1 MFRYPVRYRVIHG
14 KSLLR
19 ISDCGLRIVRAASHQ
34 SAIRNP
40 QSAILFVATC
50 LLLGPAGLTHGQDSR
65 AARETPV
72 VRVFREAK
80 SAVVNLS
87 TTTIV
92 SVRQPFGLG
101 GILDDIFDFPVQR
114 PRRYETHSVGS
125 GFLIH
130 SDGYVVT
137 NAHVID
143 RAAECKVTFSDGTE
157 LPAEEV
163 ASDRKHDLAV
173 LKVDAKRP
181 LPFLKMGRSDD
192 LMAGETVIA
201 IGNPLGYQHTV
212 TTGIISALDRELRFS
227 ENLVYSGLIQ
237 TDASINPGNSGG
249 PLLNV
254 VGELIGINSA
264 IRGDAQNI
272 GFAIPID
279 RLRELL
285 PDMLDIERLRR
296 VRLGM
301 HFGGQS
307 SESKNDKNKLAIP
320 PQSGVSIRE
329 VDVDSPAEKS
339 GIQTGDVLVSLDGRP
354 TPDFMD
360 AFSILDKSPA
370 GAKLQMELKR
380 RGQLVNATVSL
391 EDIPRLDAAKVL
403 LARLGIEVRELRP
416 DDLSRLGLRR
426 PVGLLVVDVGPRTE
440 AARTVQHGDLITTFG
455 GWPVTSLGALGHL
468 LEQVDVGDRIPVG
481 LLRIGADA
489 FMRTEITLTA
499 R

>member
-1 MFRYPVRYRVIHG
+1 MCNGFRIA
-14 KSLLR
+14 
-19 ISDCGLRIVRAASHQ
+19 DCGFRIVRAVAGQ

-40 QSAILFVATC
+40 QSAIGLIACMACVS
-50 LLLGPAGLTHGQDSR
+50 LAGAASAQDSR
-65 AARETPV
+65 QARETPV

-101 GILDDIFDFPVQR
+101 GILDDIFEFPEAR
-114 PRRYETHSVGS
+114 PRRYEAHSVGS
-125 GFLIH
+125 GFVIH

-143 RAAECKVTFSDGTE
+143 RAAECKITFSDGTE

-163 ASDRKHDLAV
+163 ASDRKHDIAV
-173 LKVDAKRP
+173 LKVVAKRP
-181 LPFLKMGRSDD
+181 LPFLEMGRSDD
-192 LMAGETVIA
+192 LMPGETVIA

-212 TTGIISALDRELRFS
+212 TTGIISALDRELRFN

-249 PLLNV
+249 PLLNIT
-254 VGELIGINSA
+254 GELIGINSA

-285 PDMLDIERLRR
+285 PAMLDIERLRR

-301 HFGGQS
+301 HFGGQVV
-307 SESKNDKNKLAIP
+307 ETKGDRVRATMHVER
-320 PQSGVSIRE
+320 GVVIRE
-329 VDVDSPAEKS
+329 VDAGSPADEA
-339 GIQTGDVLVSLDGRP
+339 GIKAGDLLVSLDGRP

-360 AFSILDKSPA
+360 AFSILDKTPA
-370 GAKLQMELKR
+370 GAKLSVELR
-380 RGQLVNATVSL
+380 RNREPVSAIVAL
-391 EDIPRLDAAKVL
+391 EEIPRLDAAKVM
-403 LARLGIEVRELRP
+403 LAKIGVEVRELKP
-416 DDLSRLGLRR
+416 EDLVRLGLRR
-426 PVGLLVVDVGPRTE
+426 PVGLLVVNVGLRSE
-440 AARTVQHGDLITTFG
+440 AAKTIQRGDLITTFG

-468 LEQVDVGDRIPVG
+468 LDQIGPGDRIPIG
-481 LLRIGADA
+481 LLRIGTDA
-489 FMRTEITLTA
+489 FLRTEITLTA